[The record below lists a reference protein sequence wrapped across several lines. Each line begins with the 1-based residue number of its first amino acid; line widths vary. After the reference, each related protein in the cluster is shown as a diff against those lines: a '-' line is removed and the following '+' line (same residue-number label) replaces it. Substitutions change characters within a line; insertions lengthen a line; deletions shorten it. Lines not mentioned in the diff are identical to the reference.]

1 MSKTS
6 ILRYI
11 GNFLLILGY
20 FFMVWVDLKVGLTVK
35 FLAGFLT
42 IPFSIK
48 LRLWDVL
55 ILTGFFTVIEGTK
68 LIDLYF

>member
-1 MSKTS
+1 
-6 ILRYI
+6 
-11 GNFLLILGY
+11 
-20 FFMVWVDLKVGLTVK
+20 MVWMDLKIGLTIK

-55 ILTGFFTVIEGTK
+55 ILTGFFSVIEGTK
-68 LIDLYF
+68 LVDLYF